1 MLKEKRGPA
10 PSGGQTHVFPS
21 FESYAALRI
30 TRKYV
35 RLILSFG
42 QSRQLQLRTGRWQIS
57 QISSSELACDTYLI
71 TDTITMSSE
80 ILFYLQLWKSELELD
95 P

>member
-1 MLKEKRGPA
+1 MVKEKRGLA

-42 QSRQLQLRTGRWQIS
+42 QSRQLQLRTRRS
-57 QISSSELACDTYLI
+57 VKISSSEHACDTYLI

-80 ILFYLQLWKSELELD
+80 ILLYLQR
-95 P
+95 